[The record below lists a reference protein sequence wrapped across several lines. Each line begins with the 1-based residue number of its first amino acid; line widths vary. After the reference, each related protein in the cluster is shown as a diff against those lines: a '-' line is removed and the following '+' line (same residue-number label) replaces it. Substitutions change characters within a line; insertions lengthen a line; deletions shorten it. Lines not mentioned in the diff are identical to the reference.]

1 MKYQGSNTRRC
12 VAVNERS
19 QDRSVFERYRISHKP
34 KRRSFSEV
42 DLAIDLATV
51 ASVNSPQT
59 KLDPR
64 SCLGATLAQS
74 AEQLIRNQ

>member
-1 MKYQGSNTRRC
+1 MKYHGSNT
-12 VAVNERS
+12 ERS
-19 QDRSVFERYRISHKP
+19 VATKGHKSAVFFERYRISHKP